1 MDVVDPGRSQAQPRV
16 GTPRLWPQP
25 NSRTGGKRAPP
36 GRCRR
41 AASLHPTALSTLLRC
56 LAFAFWLT
64 LSVAAHAEGVL
75 LLTTS
80 PSPPGRFVALEQAA
94 REHGLPLRTRF
105 IEKIA
110 ADELTPA
117 LWQAPS
123 WCRCWAH
130 CSRPAT
136 TPPRCSRRR

>member
-1 MDVVDPGRSQAQPRV
+1 MDVVDPAAAKPSPRRHAAPLAAAEFAHRRQARAAGRA
-16 GTPRLWPQP
+16 
-25 NSRTGGKRAPP
+25 A
-36 GRCRR
+36 
-41 AASLHPTALSTLLRC
+41 AASLQPTALSTLLRC